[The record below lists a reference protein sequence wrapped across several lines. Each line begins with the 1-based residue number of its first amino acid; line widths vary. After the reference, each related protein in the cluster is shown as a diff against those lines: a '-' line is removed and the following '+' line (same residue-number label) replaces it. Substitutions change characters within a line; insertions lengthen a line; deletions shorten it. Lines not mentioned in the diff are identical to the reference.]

1 MQNLA
6 IRVEGL
12 GKKFKI
18 GSKRS
23 GHRLTELISGYAQS
37 AITAPARAF
46 RAMQK
51 GDTSG
56 NAQDSSEFWALR
68 DVNFDIHEGEV
79 VGIIGRN
86 GAGKSTLLKVLSR
99 ITEPTLGRF
108 GVRGRI
114 STLLEVGTGF
124 HPELTGRENI
134 YLSGVVLGMKRAE
147 VKRKFDQIVDF
158 SGTEKF
164 LDTPVKRFSS
174 GMQVRLGFAVAAFL
188 EPEILIVDE
197 VLAVGD
203 HEFQKK
209 CLGKMSDIAKAGRT
223 ILFVSHNPGAVKQMC
238 SRCIWLR
245 DGSVYG
251 DGSPHSVLDEYMS
264 PDQGDLYHLPVQGKL
279 GVEVRSILLDATP
292 LSVDRRVR
300 FQASLDLT
308 FEIGTQ
314 SPLPKLQLMVRIGKG
329 ETPLCELNSACD
341 GKSIS
346 IEPGNL
352 VSTTCHIPSLPL
364 LPDTY
369 DLSIKLRGAGIHQ
382 DLLSWTPVG
391 ELEVIPNID
400 LTDNDNTQFHRP
412 LESRPPVHCPQ
423 TWTVPSHDTV
433 HASARNDSLR

>member
-1 MQNLA
+1 MQNPA

-18 GSKRS
+18 GTQHS
-23 GHRLTELISGYAQS
+23 GHRLTELISGCARS

-46 RAMQK
+46 RALSK
-51 GDTSG
+51 TEPDTASPS
-56 NAQDSSEFWALR
+56 AAEFWAFR
-68 DVNFDIHEGEV
+68 DLNFDIQEGEV

-99 ITEPTLGRF
+99 ITEPTAGRF

-114 STLLEVGTGF
+114 SSLLEVGTGF

-147 VKRKFDQIVDF
+147 VKRKFDQIVEF

-209 CLGKMSDIAKAGRT
+209 CLGKMSDIARDGRT
-223 ILFVSHNPGAVKQMC
+223 ILFVSHNAGAVKQMC

-245 DGSVYG
+245 DGAVHG
-251 DGSPHSVLDEYMS
+251 DGPPQSVLDDYMS
-264 PDQGDLYHLPVQGKL
+264 PDQGDLYHLPAKGNY
-279 GVEVRSILLDATP
+279 GIEVRSISLNELP
-292 LSVDRRVR
+292 LNIDRRVR
-300 FQASLDLT
+300 FSSPFNLS
-308 FEIGTQ
+308 FEIGSESITAN
-314 SPLPKLQLMVRIGKG
+314 LQIAVRIAHRGNA
-329 ETPLCELNSACD
+329 LCELNTAYQGTD
-341 GKSIS
+341 VSIS
-346 IEPGNL
+346 QGEQVSVSCDIE
-352 VSTTCHIPSLPL
+352 SLPL
-364 LPDTY
+364 LPGTY
-369 DLSIKLRGAGIHQ
+369 DLSIHIRGAGIGR
-382 DLLSWTPVG
+382 DLLSWTTVG
-391 ELEVIPNID
+391 QLEVVPNMELED
-400 LTDNDNTQFHRP
+400 DDNAQFHQ
-412 LESRPPVHCPQ
+412 SFDVRPPVRCDQ
-423 TWTVPSHDTV
+423 KWTVQREENMQAAIRT
-433 HASARNDSLR
+433 R

>member
-1 MQNLA
+1 MQQPA

-18 GSKRS
+18 GTQHS
-23 GHRLTELISGYAQS
+23 GHRLTELISGYAR
-37 AITAPARAF
+37 AAATAPMRMLNAR
-46 RAMQK
+46 R
-51 GDTSG
+51 TSD
-56 NAQDSSEFWALR
+56 APSESSTASEFWAFR
-68 DVNFDIHEGEV
+68 DLNFDIQEGEV

-99 ITEPTLGRF
+99 ITEPTEGRF

-114 STLLEVGTGF
+114 SSLLEVGTGF

-147 VKRKFDQIVDF
+147 VKRKFDQIVEF

-164 LDTPVKRFSS
+164 LETPVKRFSS

-209 CLGKMSDIAKAGRT
+209 CLGKMSDIAQQGRT
-223 ILFVSHNPGAVKQMC
+223 ILFVSHNAGAVKQMC

-251 DGSPHSVLDEYMS
+251 DGHPQTVLNDYLS
-264 PDQGDLYHLPVQGKL
+264 PDQGDLYHLPVKGNL
-279 GVEVRSILLDATP
+279 GVEVRSISLNDVP
-292 LSVDRRVR
+292 LSIDRRVR
-300 FQASLDLT
+300 FKSPLDLT
-308 FEIGTQ
+308 FEIGAE
-314 SPLPKLQLMVRIGKG
+314 SALPNLQMMVRVSRG
-329 ETPLCELNSACD
+329 ETSLCELNTAYD
-341 GKSIS
+341 GQSLSVDSEDPIS
-346 IEPGNL
+346 
-352 VSTTCHIPSLPL
+352 VTCHIQSLPL
-364 LPDTY
+364 LPGTY
-369 DLSIKLRGAGIHQ
+369 DLSLQLRGAGIGQ

-400 LTDNDNTQFHRP
+400 LDDRDNTQFHQSF
-412 LESRPPVHCPQ
+412 ESRPPVHCSH
-423 TWTVPSHDTV
+423 TWTVQQNEKVSMAT
-433 HASARNDSLR
+433 RNE